1 MKNEQQIE
9 AYKKMAKEA
18 ASIGMEARI
27 KANLEKTCDKYKGR
41 CNEGF
46 EGGSMKTKK
55 TFNQIVN
62 DVWTWFVAIVAL
74 VLILV
79 YCVAVAC
86 AIAKL
91 IHG

>member
-1 MKNEQQIE
+1 
-9 AYKKMAKEA
+9 
-18 ASIGMEARI
+18 
-27 KANLEKTCDKYKGR
+27 
-41 CNEGF
+41 
-46 EGGSMKTKK
+46 MKTKK

-79 YCVAVAC
+79 YCVAVAF
-86 AIAKL
+86 AIAKI

>member
-1 MKNEQQIE
+1 
-9 AYKKMAKEA
+9 
-18 ASIGMEARI
+18 
-27 KANLEKTCDKYKGR
+27 
-41 CNEGF
+41 
-46 EGGSMKTKK
+46 MKTKK

-62 DVWTWFVAIVAL
+62 DVWTWFVAIAAV
-74 VLILV
+74 VLILA

>member
-1 MKNEQQIE
+1 MKP
-9 AYKKMAKEA
+9 
-18 ASIGMEARI
+18 
-27 KANLEKTCDKYKGR
+27 
-41 CNEGF
+41 
-46 EGGSMKTKK
+46 KK

-74 VLILV
+74 VLIFV
-79 YCVAVAC
+79 YCAALAC

>member
-1 MKNEQQIE
+1 
-9 AYKKMAKEA
+9 
-18 ASIGMEARI
+18 
-27 KANLEKTCDKYKGR
+27 
-41 CNEGF
+41 
-46 EGGSMKTKK
+46 MKTKK

-62 DVWTWFVAIVAL
+62 DIWTWFVAIVAL

-79 YCVAVAC
+79 YCVSVAC